1 MASRSLKRGLTN
13 GVQRKT
19 IVFRFFPQ
27 GTSQTPLTTAAG
39 TLRDPGGLVANVTR
53 TATAGKFTVTMND
66 PYYRV
71 INITPTVQLAGD
83 TTDLTAQW
91 GTISNEGTSSPL
103 QFVVRLLTGAANTDM
118 SANANNSVGVTLEVE
133 DSSAAGV
140 A

>member
-1 MASRSLKRGLTN
+1 MSSRSLKRGLTN

-19 IVFRFFPQ
+19 LVFRFFPQ

-39 TLRDPGGLVANVTR
+39 TLRDPGGVVANVTR
-53 TATAGKFTVTMND
+53 TSTAGKFLVTMVD

-71 INITPTVQLAGD
+71 IDVRPSVQLNGD

-91 GTISNEGTSSPL
+91 GAVTNEGTALPL
-103 QFVVRLLTGAANTDM
+103 QFVVRLLAGATNTDM
-118 SANANNSVGVTLEVE
+118 AANANNSVSVTLEVE